1 MRKNKVCTFY
11 LKTFRKLQEFLEDR
25 TEEELNREKSD
36 PKEIE
41 KLIALQDYIAKS
53 AIIDCKEDTATID
66 LSIKDYEF
74 IFTELL
80 YPALFYY
87 DSERL
92 YYKLRDLVDG
102 YKELIE
108 NVIAENDYLERY
120 SDYQNILIK
129 NQKQL
134 IEELTDKLLEEET
147 D

>member
-25 TEEELNREKSD
+25 TEEELNKEKSD
-36 PKEIE
+36 QKEIE

-53 AIIDCKEDTATID
+53 AIIDCKEDSATIE
-66 LSIKDYEF
+66 LSTKDYEF

-108 NVIAENDYLERY
+108 NVIARNAYLEKY
-120 SDYQNILIK
+120 SDYQSILIK

-134 IEELTDKLLEEET
+134 IEDLTDKLLEEET